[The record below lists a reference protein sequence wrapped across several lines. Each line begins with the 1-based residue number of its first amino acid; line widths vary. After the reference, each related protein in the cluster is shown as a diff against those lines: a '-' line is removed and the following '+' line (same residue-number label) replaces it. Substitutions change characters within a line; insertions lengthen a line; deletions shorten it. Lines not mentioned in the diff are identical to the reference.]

1 MCVCGHT
8 RHAVKSTERHVSRVS
23 IGYLEFLAR
32 GPTLL
37 EKVRTF
43 PPKAAQYVQLVSGRC
58 TVFVRVHVHMCGTV
72 ARGRALYPRER
83 VEIAEKRERVIRRG
97 RISRAKD
104 YYSKGERYRF
114 TASTCDLLIGAR

>member
-58 TVFVRVHVHMCGTV
+58 TVFVHVSMYMCVVQWHEGVHCT
-72 ARGRALYPRER
+72 L
-83 VEIAEKRERVIRRG
+83 EKG
-97 RISRAKD
+97 
-104 YYSKGERYRF
+104 
-114 TASTCDLLIGAR
+114 